1 MNKDYVVTIESAS
14 RDLSATERIKAKNVM
29 DAIKLDEVVGDND
42 TFLITVTGF
51 VVLNVHNE
59 NAENKDYKR
68 YVIET
73 ENGDRYYTGSA
84 NFWNTFFDIYEELL
98 ADGIK
103 EFQLKIFKRD
113 SANYAGRKFITCA
126 LA

>member
-14 RDLSATERIKAKNVM
+14 RELSATDRIKAKNVM
-29 DAIKLDEVVGDND
+29 DAIKLDEAVGDND
-42 TFLITVTGF
+42 SLIIPVVGF

-68 YVIET
+68 YVIESGD
-73 ENGDRYYTGSA
+73 GDRYYTGSA
-84 NFWNTFFDIYEELL
+84 NFWNTFSDIYEELI

>member
-14 RDLSATERIKAKNVM
+14 RELSATDRIKAKNVM
-29 DAIKLDEVVGDND
+29 DAIKLDEAVGDND
-42 TFLITVTGF
+42 SLVIPVVGY

-73 ENGDRYYTGSA
+73 ASGDRYYTGSA
-84 NFWNTFFDIYEELL
+84 NFWNTFSDIYEELL

>member
-14 RDLSATERIKAKNVM
+14 RELSATDRIKAKNVM
-29 DAIKLDEVVGDND
+29 DAIKLDEAVGDND
-42 TFLITVTGF
+42 SLIIPVVGF

-68 YVIET
+68 YVIESG
-73 ENGDRYYTGSA
+73 NGDRYYTGSA
-84 NFWNTFFDIYEELL
+84 NFWNTFSDIYAELL

-113 SANYAGRKFITCA
+113 SANYAGRKFITCT

>member
-1 MNKDYVVTIESAS
+1 MNKDYTVTIESAS
-14 RDLSATERIKAKNVM
+14 RELSATDRIKAKNVM
-29 DAIKLDEVVGDND
+29 DAIKLDEAVGDND
-42 TFLITVTGF
+42 SLIIPVIGY

-68 YVIET
+68 YVIESG
-73 ENGDRYYTGSA
+73 NGDRYYTGSA
-84 NFWNTFFDIYEELL
+84 NFWNTFSDIYEELL